1 MWKHLME
8 FYIKCYPGIGP
19 EITPYVRIMER
30 IAVLVSNRGFFIL
43 DNG

>member
-1 MWKHLME
+1 ME
-8 FYIKCYPGIGP
+8 FYIKCFPGVEP